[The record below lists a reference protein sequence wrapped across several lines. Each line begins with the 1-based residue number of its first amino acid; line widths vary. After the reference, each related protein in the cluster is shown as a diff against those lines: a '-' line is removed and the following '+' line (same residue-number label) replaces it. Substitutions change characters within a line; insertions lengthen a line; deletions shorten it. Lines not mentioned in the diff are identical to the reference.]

1 MAVRS
6 LDRQPARSVVR
17 AGRVA
22 TAQIHSLL
30 KEALVQMIF
39 TANNPPGR
47 PDQDTR
53 SDLAEI
59 EVALCGA
66 YLKPPLPQDR
76 ALPETMPVRSL
87 LNLVANRQP
96 RTCAIPNGR
105 RIYAIGDI
113 HGRLDL
119 LDRLLE
125 MIDADDAARGN
136 AGSELIFLGD
146 LVDRGPDS
154 RGVVDRLL
162 ALSRGPLPVRFLM
175 GNHEEVF
182 LLALQGDIRALRF
195 LIRIGGR
202 ETLLSYG
209 IADEQYR
216 SLDFEDLAALART
229 KVPEAHIGFLAG
241 FEKWIEVGDY
251 LFVHAGVRPGIAIAE
266 QSTSDLYWIRDDFL
280 KHRDSFDKMV
290 VHGHSIT
297 EDIDLRPNRIGIDT
311 GAFAS
316 GRLTAIGLEQDERW
330 FLST

>member
-1 MAVRS
+1 
-6 LDRQPARSVVR
+6 
-17 AGRVA
+17 
-22 TAQIHSLL
+22 
-30 KEALVQMIF
+30 
-39 TANNPPGR
+39 
-47 PDQDTR
+47 
-53 SDLAEI
+53 
-59 EVALCGA
+59 
-66 YLKPPLPQDR
+66 
-76 ALPETMPVRSL
+76 MPVKSL

-96 RTCAIPNGR
+96 RICAIPDGR
-105 RIYAIGDI
+105 RLYAIGDI

-119 LDRLLE
+119 LEKLLA
-125 MIDADDAARGN
+125 MIDEDDAARGN
-136 AGSELIFLGD
+136 AATELVFLGD

-162 ALSRGPLPVRFLM
+162 ALSRGTMPARFLM

-182 LLALQGDIRALRF
+182 LRAVGGDVRALRF

-209 IADEQYR
+209 ITDEQYR
-216 SLDFEDLAALART
+216 SLDYDDLAEMMRAR
-229 KVPEAHIGFLAG
+229 VPQAHIDFLAA

-266 QSTSDLYWIRDDFL
+266 QTTSDLYWIRDDFL
-280 KHRDSFDKMV
+280 RHRDSFDKMV

-297 EDIDLRPNRIGIDT
+297 EQIDLRSNRIGIDT

-316 GRLTAIGLEQDERW
+316 GRLTAIGLEKDERW